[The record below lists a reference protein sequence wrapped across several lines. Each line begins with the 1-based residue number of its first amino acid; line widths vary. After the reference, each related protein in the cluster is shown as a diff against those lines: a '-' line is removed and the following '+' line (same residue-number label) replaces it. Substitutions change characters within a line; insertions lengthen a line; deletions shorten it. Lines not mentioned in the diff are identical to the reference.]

1 MNMKP
6 VAKPL
11 GLFLRAGVY
20 QVRVMIPQA
29 LQPAYGG
36 RTKVVRSLGT
46 TNRKEAD
53 RLAAEVRLQLLAEFE
68 AKTRELNPQPA
79 AQLTPE
85 LGRTLGER
93 IRASL
98 LRWDEAVRDDPVLA
112 SRWLHF
118 TDALSASR
126 LTKLTI
132 GAAPPIDGPLDALMR
147 SSPFDGL
154 SPSQL
159 EKLAK
164 LNQEANTVAGQQ
176 LAARNLSAVLPLAD
190 SEARRMGILI
200 DWKAPEARP
209 LLVECL
215 RAYRAARTAIV
226 ERDEGNDIPTPLAPV
241 TPPPPAAMRL
251 REVYGRWKACKKR
264 SEDTVNACGRA
275 LALYEQQTGNPPLK
289 DLTRAQGD
297 AFRAWLL
304 QQDTSSKT
312 ARDRLTW
319 VKSLL
324 KYAFRDLEVI
334 SRNPWEGLDIE
345 HTTETSRRPWTAE
358 ELKKLFE
365 QPIYMRYELPRD
377 AKAGG
382 AAAYWIPLFGLFH
395 GARVGELAQL
405 QVNDVDVSQDFPT
418 IRITNEGEGQRVKTG
433 ASVREVP
440 IHSELIRLGF
450 LDYVATVKESGG
462 RSLWPALPL
471 RKDKPGAYFSDWF
484 GEYRKALGFGKNPDF
499 HCFRHTVRTQLMEAE
514 VAEPVIDR
522 LMGHEVKGSTGA
534 RVYNHAKQVLRRAL
548 ERVEYPELTLPRA
561 FYPSRAPSDV
571 QNPSARKMVDYQGG
585 RQPMLPS

>member
-1 MNMKP
+1 MKP

-20 QVRVMIPQA
+20 QVRMMIPQA
-29 LQPAYGG
+29 VRPAYDG

-53 RLAAEVRLQLLAEFE
+53 RLAAKVRLQLLAEFE
-68 AKTRELNPQPA
+68 SKARELNPQPA

-85 LGRTLGER
+85 LGQTLGAR

-98 LRWDEAVRDDPVLA
+98 LRWDEAVRDDPALA
-112 SRWLHF
+112 SLWLHF
-118 TDALSASR
+118 TDAFSASR
-126 LTKLTI
+126 LLAKLTI
-132 GAAPPIDGPLDALMR
+132 GGAPALDGPMDALLR

-159 EKLAK
+159 AKLAK
-164 LNQEANTVAGQQ
+164 VNREASTLAGQQ
-176 LAARNLSAVLPLAD
+176 LAARSLSAVLPLAD
-190 SEARRMGILI
+190 SEARRMGLLI

-209 LLVECL
+209 VLVECL

-226 ERDEGNDIPTPLAPV
+226 ERDEGNDIPTPAAPV
-241 TPPPPAAMRL
+241 KAPPPAAMKL
-251 REVYGRWKACKKR
+251 REVYIRWKASKKR

-275 LALYEQQTGNPPLK
+275 LALYEQQTGDPPLK
-289 DLTRAQGD
+289 ELTRAQGD
-297 AFRAWLL
+297 AFRAWL
-304 QQDTSSKT
+304 QQQGTSSKT

-345 HTTETSRRPWTAE
+345 HTTETRRRPWNDE
-358 ELKKLFE
+358 ELKKFFG
-365 QPIYMRYELPRD
+365 QPIYTRYELPKD
-377 AKAGG
+377 SKAGG

-395 GARVGELAQL
+395 GARVGELTQL
-405 QVNDVDVSQDFPT
+405 QVSDVDTSKDLPT
-418 IRITNEGEGQRVKTG
+418 IRITNEGEGQRVKTD

-440 IHSELIRLGF
+440 LHSELVRLGF
-450 LDYVATVKESGG
+450 LDYAAAVRESGS
-462 RSLWPALPL
+462 RSLWPSLPL

-484 GEYRKALGFGKNPDF
+484 GEYRKSLGFGKNPDF
-499 HCFRHTVRTQLMEAE
+499 HCFRHTVRTLLMEAE

-522 LMGHEVKGSTGA
+522 LMGHEVRGSTGA
-534 RVYNHAKQVLRRAL
+534 KVYNHAKQVLKRAL
-548 ERVEYPELTLPRA
+548 ERVHYPALTLQKVFEPNVRHL
-561 FYPSRAPSDV
+561 SD
-571 QNPSARKMVDYQGG
+571 R
-585 RQPMLPS
+585 